1 MKIRIFHP
9 DINKFCRALFSGMSC
24 GGFCGT
30 FRNLWL
36 NYIFSC
42 NRKNLSQNAT
52 FSLILAEISFC
63 FTFNRLSNNR
73 ITKFVVYK

>member
-1 MKIRIFHP
+1 MKIRTFHP

-52 FSLILAEISFC
+52 FSSVLAEIFGNSAVEDYIC
-63 FTFNRLSNNR
+63 KKERQL
-73 ITKFVVYK
+73 

>member
-9 DINKFCRALFSGMSC
+9 DINKFCRVLFSGISC

-36 NYIFSC
+36 NYI
-42 NRKNLSQNAT
+42 
-52 FSLILAEISFC
+52 IG
-63 FTFNRLSNNR
+63 
-73 ITKFVVYK
+73 

>member
-1 MKIRIFHP
+1 MKIRTFHS
-9 DINKFCRALFSGMSC
+9 DINKFCRVLFSGMSC

-42 NRKNLSQNAT
+42 NRKISAKMRL
-52 FSLILAEISFC
+52 FLRFWLRFLEIPQRK
-63 FTFNRLSNNR
+63 TTLP
-73 ITKFVVYK
+73 TPYH

>member
-1 MKIRIFHP
+1 MKIRTFHP

-42 NRKNLSQNAT
+42 NRK
-52 FSLILAEISFC
+52 ISAKM
-63 FTFNRLSNNR
+63 RL
-73 ITKFVVYK
+73 FL